1 MKGRIQLD
9 SASYS
14 DVHIACDADLVTIY
28 RTNTEGLEMLLTL
41 IRARLMPTDANTLV
55 IEGFARK
62 EGTGDPEQSEATHG
76 DEYVFQSVVFT
87 PEASAPNPIAAGE
100 ETAMWGQQSLN

>member
-1 MKGRIQLD
+1 MKGRIELD
-9 SASYS
+9 DVSYS
-14 DVHIACDADLVTIY
+14 EVHIACDADLVTIY
-28 RTNTEGLEMLLTL
+28 RTNPDGLEMLLTL

-62 EGTGDPEQSEATHG
+62 AGTGDPEQSEATHG

-87 PEASAPNPIAAGE
+87 PEVIAPYPIAAGE
-100 ETAMWGQQSLN
+100 DTALWRQSLN